1 MRKIE
6 IIEIENSFLNFFTPA
21 VLVPVSYFLF
31 NLIGWPSLFFRYL
44 ISQSGIET
52 DLNLVHSFFS
62 VVFMVLT
69 CSILYYILIYLPRLK
84 VHDSEYKK
92 PSKLGFWIVGVFL
105 CIILLFN
112 GVIIGIYEYFF
123 GSFEIQLNSLF
134 PLSLLK
140 QDTFYFLVFLV
151 YDIIL
156 FTLLFQ
162 SSKRVNFVA
171 QFCGLFKFQC
181 FCGFH
186 HAFLQ
191 LFDQLLTFHWG
202 HLFPYLMPA

>member
-6 IIEIENSFLNFFTPA
+6 IVEIENSFLNFFTPA

-44 ISQSGIET
+44 ITQSGIET

-84 VHDSEYKK
+84 VHDSEYRK
-92 PSKLGFWIVGVFL
+92 PSKLGFWIVGIFL
-105 CIILLFN
+105 CVILLFN

-123 GSFEIQLNSLF
+123 GFHEIYLDSLF
-134 PLSLLK
+134 PLSLIK
-140 QDTFYFLVFLV
+140 QDSFYFLVFFI

-156 FTLLFQ
+156 FSLFSEIVFRRAIIPLLEDRGA
-162 SSKRVNFVA
+162 SPLHAVILA
-171 QFCGLFKFQC
+171 AIGGALIDIPLFFIRP
-181 FCGFH
+181 
-186 HAFLQ
+186 
-191 LFDQLLTFHWG
+191 D
-202 HLFPYLMPA
+202 